1 MIINMEFRKYVQVT
15 QRNKRREIQRN
26 EKQIKQNKNG
36 RLKP

>member
-1 MIINMEFRKYVQVT
+1 MIISMEFRKYVQVT
-15 QRNKRREIQRN
+15 QRNKRRGIQRN